1 MPGYTLL
8 EVVVGIGIISLVATL
23 LAVGYP
29 STRDTQELL
38 VAQQRFEALLRDAQQ
53 QARNEE
59 RSPDC
64 LASVSEE
71 DRNVC
76 SDIGLALRGQVMTL
90 FADTVG
96 ADQRYTPGADFI
108 LTEQQL
114 PEGVTVA
121 DLDLVWLSVPPTT
134 TLYADGAAVVD
145 DTAPQEVTLR
155 YRSHSLTV
163 AVFPFGYVV
172 RQ

>member
-38 VAQQRFEALLRDAQQ
+38 VAQQRFEALLRDAQE

-64 LASVSEE
+64 LATVLEE
-71 DRNVC
+71 DRKAC
-76 SDIGLALRGQVMTL
+76 SDIGLALRGQTITL
-90 FADTVG
+90 FADTFG
-96 ADQRYTPGADFI
+96 ADRRYTAGDDFV
-108 LTEQQL
+108 LAQQQL
-114 PEGVTVA
+114 PEGVLVA
-121 DLDLVWLSVPPTT
+121 DLDLVWLGVPPTT
-134 TLYADGAAVVD
+134 TLYADGVAVVD
-145 DTAPQEVTLR
+145 DTAPHEVTFR